1 MEGHSAEWGVMPWH
15 YYLSSSLPK
24 LLAGNASLVGIA
36 MGGWLLNK
44 IGFDTVVK
52 KAGGWDRLTGI
63 GGVNIVIKVWALSA
77 VAVIGGLS
85 FLGHKASL

>member
-1 MEGHSAEWGVMPWH
+1 MPWH

-24 LLAGNASLVGIA
+24 LLAGNALLVGIA

-44 IGFDTVVK
+44 IGLDMMIK
-52 KAGGWDRLTGI
+52 KAGDWDKLTDVR
-63 GGVNIVIKVWALSA
+63 GVNKVMKVWALSM
-77 VAVIGGLS
+77 VTVIGALS

>member
-1 MEGHSAEWGVMPWH
+1 MPWH

-24 LLAGNASLVGIA
+24 LLAGNALLVGIA

-44 IGFDTVVK
+44 IGLDMVIK
-52 KAGGWDRLTGI
+52 KAGDWDRLTDVR
-63 GGVNIVIKVWALSA
+63 GVNKVMKVWALSM
-77 VAVIGGLS
+77 VTVIGALS

>member
-1 MEGHSAEWGVMPWH
+1 MPWH

-24 LLAGNASLVGIA
+24 LLAGNALLVGIA

-44 IGFDTVVK
+44 IGLDMMVK
-52 KAGGWDRLTGI
+52 KAGDWDRLTDVR
-63 GGVNIVIKVWALSA
+63 GVNKVMKVWALSM
-77 VAVIGGLS
+77 VTVIGALS

>member
-1 MEGHSAEWGVMPWH
+1 MPWH

-24 LLAGNASLVGIA
+24 LLAGNALLVGIA

-44 IGFDTVVK
+44 IGLDMMIK
-52 KAGGWDRLTGI
+52 KAGDWDRLTDVR
-63 GGVNIVIKVWALSA
+63 GVNKVMKVWALSM
-77 VAVIGGLS
+77 VTVIGALS